1 MFDQKWRQIYT
12 VENAIVIYYENVELC
27 ALHISN
33 YHNLIGERNSKQY
46 LMPIHDIEQ
55 NRYSYFVS
63 PKCFVWNARSFS
75 WCHIS
80 VILRFCIKNTM
91 PLISIFERVRAI
103 NCIRGLSSG
112 GAAVNNAASWRK
124 TPIQN
129 ATLQTDNIFF
139 ALVWLM
145 SIHFRLRLNPAL
157 WKIIYVFWRNPTAS
171 SQKISS
177 FCQYELKLVVAAN
190 GTKNKTDF

>member
-80 VILRFCIKNTM
+80 VIPRFCIKNTM
-91 PLISIFERVRAI
+91 PLISIFERVRAR

-129 ATLQTDNIFF
+129 ATLQTDNILFCTRLIIVDSF
-139 ALVWLM
+139 SSSIKSSALKNNLCILTK
-145 SIHFRLRLNPAL
+145 SNGKL
-157 WKIIYVFWRNPTAS
+157 PTNFVILS
-171 SQKISS
+171 VRIEIGCG
-177 FCQYELKLVVAAN
+177 CQWNQE
-190 GTKNKTDF
+190 